1 MSQKIGRDMV
11 ILGSL
16 IIISGIVGFIW
27 AAVADDWGLGLF
39 LLIYSA
45 PLSLIGI
52 ITLLTGIWL
61 RRK

>member
-16 IIISGIVGFIW
+16 IIISGIVAFIW
-27 AAVADDWGLGLF
+27 AVGADDWGLGIF
-39 LLIYSA
+39 LLIYSP

>member
-16 IIISGIVGFIW
+16 IIISGIVAFIW

-39 LLIYSA
+39 LYIYSP